1 MLVEDESL
9 RKMFAFGD
17 EEPETIVEE
26 VITVEPEPEAA
37 VVIDVPAEPPPP
49 APAEV
54 AMASMV
60 EALVDLQRQLNDLQG
75 REVERVVNR
84 DKNGLIVSITEK
96 RRA

>member
-1 MLVEDESL
+1 
-9 RKMFAFGD
+9 
-17 EEPETIVEE
+17 
-26 VITVEPEPEAA
+26 
-37 VVIDVPAEPPPP
+37 
-49 APAEV
+49 
-54 AMASMV
+54 MV